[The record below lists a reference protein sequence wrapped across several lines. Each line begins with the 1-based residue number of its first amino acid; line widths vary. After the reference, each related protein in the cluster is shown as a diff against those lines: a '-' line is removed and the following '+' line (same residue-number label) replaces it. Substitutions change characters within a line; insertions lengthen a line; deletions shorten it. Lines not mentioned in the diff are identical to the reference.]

1 MVHRVW
7 DELRQYEC
15 ARNPGFYAEISRLAH
30 LGLQVVGAVALAFA
44 VIMILVTA
52 VVSNERLPTGAYWA
66 MGGVMAAGL
75 AIIAVSKTGWARPRA
90 SAIGL
95 GGTFVIAT
103 FQIWF
108 SLLRSAV
115 IPGADRYIVTQAAV
129 FLLVALVSLPLH
141 PMQILGLGV
150 SITGTYALSA
160 YYAVKWARVAD
171 SGALPWGYCSS
182 FSSRC

>member
-129 FLLVALVSLPLH
+129 FLLVALVSLPCT
-141 PMQILGLGV
+141 PCRSLG
-150 SITGTYALSA
+150 SES
-160 YYAVKWARVAD
+160 
-171 SGALPWGYCSS
+171 P
-182 FSSRC
+182 